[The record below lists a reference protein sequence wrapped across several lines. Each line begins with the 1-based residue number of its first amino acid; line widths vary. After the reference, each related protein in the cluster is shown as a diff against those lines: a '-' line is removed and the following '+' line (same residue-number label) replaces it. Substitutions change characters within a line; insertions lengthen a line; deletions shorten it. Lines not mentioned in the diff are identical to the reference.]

1 MSPQEESRCTI
12 APQIDLRVKVSMGVG
27 SNTTDPSEVSTRVV
41 EGELGSFR
49 VHSPLH
55 SEASSPVRR
64 AAQEGPWFPVV
75 SRKPQEWPVIMALKR
90 APAFRLIYLSARLSC
105 ISSLLAYF
113 VLYLVKGM
121 GRERGQKRSVFAGHF
136 DITGTGIA
144 LAWRHFGNMGLPLI
158 FSRSEDNRK

>member
-1 MSPQEESRCTI
+1 
-12 APQIDLRVKVSMGVG
+12 MGVG
-27 SNTTDPSEVSTRVV
+27 SNTTDPLEVSARVV

-49 VHSPLH
+49 VHNPLH
-55 SEASSPVRR
+55 SEASSPVHR

-121 GRERGQKRSVFAGHF
+121 GRERGQKRSVCLLDVLTLLALVLLLPG
-136 DITGTGIA
+136 DSLGT
-144 LAWRHFGNMGLPLI
+144 RVFH
-158 FSRSEDNRK
+158 